1 MSRGGSTKY
10 NPPKPTSV
18 ENYLNKTGQGFS
30 DINKNAR
37 NAPADKETRGTTYTK
52 QTNINLESAVE
63 FSRWGASLN
72 LENLGNA
79 IAPAERPNPFDV
91 NTPELPQTIP
101 EILDIFSEPGVIVP
115 SILRKAA
122 EPSNL
127 TNDSFLFC
135 DPRLPL
141 SNILDECV
149 TCIPNPS
156 AILIDWTTK
165 ENEFIFFDPKEC
177 RYSIVLDSG
186 IVGQIDNNTR
196 DYLTRLGIE
205 KLLNYHS
212 KASVIT
218 VIYYVPTFGTP
229 SLPSYEE
236 KLQRAID
243 YLQEG
248 GRYKGETLGGNILNP
263 RVLAAASPTR
273 IGFDRIA
280 EEFQTVDE
288 LYPEARANIK
298 VSVPIMRNMTTKV
311 LVSVKNSLFEAVP
324 DKILTSSEIEQSLK
338 DNQPEST
345 LECTIRGGDLKRIVN
360 FVSVNLKRSDKY
372 LDKLQADKDS
382 PVLYRKSGNYGFAL
396 DAKVASETL
405 KNFIFN
411 QFRPVIRKLFKRN
424 LDAIDNV
431 IFGFVIDKT
440 QEIPIISFSEITVTV
455 SGCQTINMSKLRNQ
469 FTEIDELFS
478 FRDQVVLGYL
488 AVLPDMD
495 DYLQG
500 VQDPNWI
507 EFLAKF
513 TFPGL
518 EVRDPTI
525 LLGRELPENLENS
538 LCIIDMPI
546 NKLVNKLIATVSGLW
561 KNTFGSLTLGGV
573 NAKLCKTYEESLAEQ
588 QVLSETK
595 DFLSRTYSQYKIG
608 RSRAS
613 TSISQLRVIERYQ
626 RKMLEQYAIPA
637 DSASNSFTTNESV
650 NRAEFYRQALN
661 DTKTQIDIVKTKRKS
676 TLELMKW
683 VRQVEKGKE
692 DIGSYQEFKEK
703 TGGTYYDYLN
713 AQNDIRINNELKS
726 KSAKKFSRQ
735 QKAEQFR
742 NDFNNSFISS
752 LKSERERL
760 RDKPLL
766 SYILKLVIPK
776 KFRET
781 PESDDDGVLLVENSS
796 EDLLDDIF
804 TAIAKGGG
812 WCAWVRLFF
821 EATQCIAKGLDLPN
835 SKEAILRAA
844 LAGLD
849 SYKLEKVFRNLP
861 PDIRNAIKQEM
872 TVMLGSVV
880 DALFVWE
887 TDWNINR
894 VFDAD
899 KELEKAK
906 EEIRQGNSL
915 LLESQQIDENKIEEL
930 AFARVEQ
937 QRASFIENRQK
948 RVNSGTAS
956 ASLANLITETSDI
969 LIDLM
974 IKYVGVET
982 LFDMIND
989 LPGIGIVQNILRDK
1003 NCYIPEIPLLNPP
1016 LGELM
1021 KSLKTDL
1028 CSLTVGFDGETP
1040 TLPALDPPL
1049 ANTSD
1054 IKEWTRIRK
1063 GGSGAS
1069 AAANAKY
1076 NLQKYRKTKRKAVLE
1091 DFKLRAKD
1099 LVLLLLKT
1107 AREYLIDF
1115 LAQLLVQAIVS
1126 AIEATLDVL
1135 CNTVA
1140 LGVASLADLINRNGE
1155 FREKLKKTMCPN
1167 SEIGEEQ
1174 FLQGLSNIMGA
1185 VYANDGAKRE
1195 CVSVVAGSPELASYI
1210 DSIIVT
1216 LSYNQLVD
1224 LISGNASPE
1233 TLTIITQLA
1242 INSGSECIANIFG
1255 DPGSAANFWD
1265 GIGTLIDAPS
1275 VFELIPPGT
1284 AFEQTAGV
1292 CPPQAIE
1299 MLDDFRAQ
1307 LLQEKGLTPEQIQD
1321 QLDFLKDMA
1330 ANKLEDLYWTMTNG
1344 PFNDIPTIVGNLGED
1359 CPATGLITYSPDL
1372 ESMSKSLIDS
1382 ILDPVEARMTK
1393 DLIGVDGAFS
1403 HILSDTYGKNLQT
1416 HKFLT
1421 DNFGNSLGQ
1430 FNTELEYYSNNFIKK
1445 STVENG
1451 FLLVDPKARVDQ
1463 FGIELVRSD
1472 FDLPN
1477 DGLKP
1482 LVLPSGGYPVTI
1494 GAWLMNKYINQTV
1507 GYIDTQD
1514 PVFINNFNP
1523 SEFKQDKISFS
1534 IKRGDPNVYKQ
1545 RKEIL
1550 SFNQQLINYR
1560 KEFIAIFC
1568 LLSQFIDANVAA
1580 PYISNPY
1587 LIPGSMTS
1595 AEQVSLTSL
1604 RPGFDETIKDAP
1616 WILKGLKEQ
1625 SKQWGRDVSYDKR
1638 VAYFLTL
1645 IEACSNFVFDKNL
1658 TDSRNNA
1665 TQDVKKIITNG
1676 SFNFNNKIWTYSKGG
1691 LEKQKDRL
1699 FEIFLGYFSD
1709 GYTNPTINGYYRK
1722 TEDGYYENINIPY
1735 QLQLLNY
1742 DKFISEGSITINGVD
1757 YSSDTE
1763 IKIPPFI
1770 NPYEI
1775 GMSYLT
1781 YPKMKASLNKKKQLK
1796 KPEWG
1801 FELTYELT
1809 IEDENAII
1817 LPEFRDS
1824 YRVTLVEKLDPFRE
1838 GLNKQDRQEL
1848 EDYYASSVETLKNQS
1863 EELQNDGSGPISD
1876 PLYTGQGEYL
1886 KYSGIIKKSIDSDV
1900 KRFIDELLSSKIRQN
1915 YTLSIP
1921 VGVNIETG
1929 ERTEALPDLTIIDPE
1944 RIKYSYESE
1953 TLKMFLLDIV
1963 SRYTEKVTKTNKVIS
1978 SEEDELN
1985 NKLFETINTGFLRRI
2000 SKRVGQGDGSF
2011 EIPEFDN
2018 NLKDPKILK
2027 ISEGFRFGYD
2037 PLVQPEI
2044 IVLDPARYGGSPE
2057 KPPYYIKPPD
2067 YSGWLG
2073 IFQKMVPE
2081 EDGCEPKRVPISSFV
2096 DIKKDF
2102 DKLVHLLNDD
2112 SRLSLEATCTEE
2124 APYDAIFNGSSLAAM
2139 DSIIR
2144 ATIRT
2149 HVMEIAIKI
2158 MPLITQFKLDFE
2170 ENFDNLMV
2178 SYATNTLVD
2187 TLKTID
2193 INRAFRPVQRKV
2205 LLNPNDP
2212 KNFIVT
2218 NELEPRLNYY
2228 YGFLEQAVNIVLKKL
2243 GADVISYD
2251 LLTEEEKIAI
2261 NKIFDSIEKF
2271 YEDYQGTE
2279 AVLSEEAIASKNI
2292 LKKAL
2297 NPVLTRGLQNG
2308 TQISSF
2314 NKVRA
2319 KRIKNAINYA
2329 TLKETE
2335 EEAKIVLG
2343 IYIREEVRY
2352 AQKILNDKLKQPI
2365 DSLDLLFLSSP
2376 EFINGHINK
2385 IIDEFT
2391 GDVISYSGPYD
2402 VQSDPLDSSTTNID
2416 FSKFTN
2422 LSGDVP
2428 VDLSSITPTALLGD
2442 ATRWPF
2448 VLERYVLIQD
2458 KERQDFKDPIIADII
2473 LNRDSKLKGFV
2484 NLIEFDK
2491 YVQELLK
2498 DPRFVTYNMWDL
2510 FGNIIEETITD
2521 SNDSNFGKK
2530 IKRNN
2535 GLKFGLRL
2543 SMVFGED
2550 DKTNTNIVNK
2560 LFENRNSET
2569 AIFGNFFQG
2578 RPTDEER
2585 VSSKGLIISTPYG
2598 DQYLIPVARGELE
2611 VKDMPIRSYNS
2622 GMYDLICLVPELR
2635 ESIEF
2640 RTMFGY
2646 LFPYKRY
2653 LSLYGIYT
2661 INSFLDSIG
2670 NAGKPS
2676 EGGDRWTYPGGKIPS
2691 SFRKWDK
2698 DTLFYNRERSKTSTL
2713 ETLMVAFMTV
2723 YRTRNE
2729 YSNNSK
2735 DAKDPKTPFKDLFA
2749 SIRNIVSDISN
2760 VFDNIDWHN
2769 RKNIVDRPFDGFE
2782 RECSDFED
2790 ID

>member
-1 MSRGGSTKY
+1 MSSGGSIKY

-52 QTNINLESAVE
+52 QTKINLESAVE

-79 IAPAERPNPFDV
+79 INSIERPNPFGV
-91 NTPELPQTIP
+91 NTPELPQNLP
-101 EILDIFSEPGVIVP
+101 EILDVFSEPGVIVP

-127 TNDSFLFC
+127 TNNNFLFC
-135 DPRLPL
+135 DPQLPL

-186 IVGQIDNNTR
+186 VVGQIDSNTR

-218 VIYYVPTFGTP
+218 VIYYVPTFGIP

-248 GRYKGETLGGNILNP
+248 GRYRGETLGGNILNP

-280 EEFQTVDE
+280 EEFETIEE

-298 VSVPIMRNMTTKV
+298 ISVPIMRNMTTKI
-311 LVSVKNSLFEAVP
+311 LVSVKNSLFDAVP
-324 DKILTSSEIEQSLK
+324 DKILTSSELEKTLK
-338 DNQPEST
+338 NNQLESN
-345 LECTIRGGDLKRIVN
+345 LECTIKGDDLKRIVN
-360 FVSVNLKRSDKY
+360 FIAVNLKRSDKY

-382 PVLYRKSGNYGFAL
+382 PILYRKYENYGFAL
-396 DAKVASETL
+396 DAKVASENL

-411 QFRPVIRKLFKRN
+411 QFRPVVRKLFKRN
-424 LDAIDNV
+424 LDSINNI
-431 IFGFVIDKT
+431 IFGFTIDKN
-440 QEIPIISFSEITVTV
+440 QEIPTISFSEITVTIN
-455 SGCQTINMSKLRNQ
+455 GCQTIDMSKLRNQ
-469 FTEIDELFS
+469 FTEIDELFN
-478 FRDQVVLGYL
+478 FKDQVVLGYL

-495 DYLQG
+495 DYLRG
-500 VQDPNWI
+500 AQDPNWI

-518 EVRDPTI
+518 EIRDPTV

-538 LCIIDMPI
+538 LCIIDTPI
-546 NKLVNKLIATVSGLW
+546 NKLVNKLISAISGLW

-573 NAKLCKTYEESLAEQ
+573 NAKLCKTYDESLSEQ
-588 QVLSETK
+588 QVINETK
-595 DFLSRTYSQYKIG
+595 DFLSRTYDQYKIG
-608 RSRAS
+608 RSRGA
-613 TSISQLRVIERYQ
+613 TSISQLKTIEAYQ
-626 RKMLEQYAIPA
+626 RKMLGQYSSLPDKGSGNLI
-637 DSASNSFTTNESV
+637 TNEYL
-650 NRAEFYRQALN
+650 NRTEFYKQALN
-661 DTKTQIDIVKTKRKS
+661 DTKIQIDIVKASRKS

-683 VRQVEKGKE
+683 VRQVQKGKE

-713 AQNDIRINNELKS
+713 TQNDIKINNELKS
-726 KSAKKFSRQ
+726 KSAKNLNRQLKADKFRS
-735 QKAEQFR
+735 
-742 NDFNNSFISS
+742 DFNDSFISS
-752 LKSERERL
+752 LKSQRERL

-781 PESDDDGVLLVENSS
+781 PELDDDGVLLVENSS

-804 TAIAKGGG
+804 TAIARGGG

-821 EATQCIAKGLDLPN
+821 EATQCIAKGLDIPN

-861 PDIRNAIKQEM
+861 PDIRNAIKEEM

-887 TDWNINR
+887 EDWNINR
-894 VFDAD
+894 VFDAE

-906 EEIRQGNSL
+906 EEIRQGNNL
-915 LLESQQIDENKIEEL
+915 LLENQQIDENEIEQL
-930 AFARVEQ
+930 ALERVEQ
-937 QRASFIENRQK
+937 QRISFVENRKK

-974 IKYVGVET
+974 IKYAGVET

-1003 NCYIPEIPLLNPP
+1003 NCFIPEVPLLNPP

-1028 CSLTVGFDGETP
+1028 CSLTIGFDGETP

-1049 ANTSD
+1049 ANSSE
-1054 IKEWTRIRK
+1054 IKDWQRIRK
-1063 GGSGAS
+1063 GGSGPS

-1076 NLQKYRKTKRKAVLE
+1076 NLQKNRKAKRKAVLE
-1091 DFKLRAKD
+1091 DFRLRAKD
-1099 LVLLLLKT
+1099 VVLLLLKT

-1140 LGVASLADLINRNGE
+1140 LGVASLADLINGNSE
-1155 FREKLKKTMCPN
+1155 FREKLKKSMCPN

-1185 VYANDGAKRE
+1185 VYANDGTKRE
-1195 CVSVVAGSPELASYI
+1195 CVSVISGSPELASYI
-1210 DSIIVT
+1210 DSIIIT

-1224 LISGNASPE
+1224 LITGNASPQ

-1242 INSGSECIANIFG
+1242 LNSGSECIANVFG

-1275 VFELIPPGT
+1275 IFEIIPPGT

-1292 CPPQAIE
+1292 CPPQSIE
-1299 MLDDFRAQ
+1299 MLDDFRTQ
-1307 LLQEKGLTPEQIQD
+1307 LLQEKGLTQNEIQD
-1321 QLDFLKDMA
+1321 QLDLLKDMA
-1330 ANKLEDLYWTMTNG
+1330 ANKLEDLYWTMTQG
-1344 PFNDIPTIVGNLGED
+1344 PFNDIPSIVGNLGED

-1445 STVENG
+1445 STIDKG
-1451 FLLVDPKARVDQ
+1451 FLIVEPKSRVDQ

-1494 GAWLMNKYINQTV
+1494 GAWLMSKYTNQTV
-1507 GYIDTQD
+1507 GYIDMQD
-1514 PVFINNFNP
+1514 PLFVNNFDP
-1523 SEFKQDKISFS
+1523 SNFKQDKISFS
-1534 IKRGDPNVYKQ
+1534 VKRGDPNVYQQ
-1545 RKEIL
+1545 RKETIF
-1550 SFNQQLINYR
+1550 FNEELVKYR
-1560 KEFIAIFC
+1560 KELVAIFC
-1568 LLSQFIDANVAA
+1568 LLTEFIDSSVAA

-1587 LIPGSMTS
+1587 LIPGSMS
-1595 AEQVSLTSL
+1595 AAEQVSLNSL

-1625 SKQWGRDVSYDKR
+1625 SKQWGRDISYDKR
-1638 VAYFLTL
+1638 VSYFLTL
-1645 IEACSNFVFDKNL
+1645 IEACNNFIFDKNL

-1665 TQDVKKIITNG
+1665 AQDVKNIITNN
-1676 SFNFNNKIWTYSKGG
+1676 SFNFNNKLWTYSSVG
-1691 LEKQKDRL
+1691 LEKEKDKL

-1709 GYTNPTINGYYRK
+1709 GYTNPIVNGYYEK
-1722 TEDGYYENINIPY
+1722 TQDGYYENINIPY

-1742 DKFISEGSITINGVD
+1742 DKFFKEAKTTINGIE
-1757 YSSDTE
+1757 YPSDTE

-1781 YPKMKASLNKKKQLK
+1781 YPKMKASLNKKKELK
-1796 KPEWG
+1796 KPDWG

-1809 IEDENAII
+1809 IEDQDSIL
-1817 LPEFRDS
+1817 LPEYRDS

-1838 GLNKQDRQEL
+1838 GLNKKDKKEL

-1863 EELQNDGSGPISD
+1863 EELQNDGSGPVSD
-1876 PLYTGQGEYL
+1876 PIYTGQGEYL
-1886 KYSGIIKKSIDSDV
+1886 KYSAIVKKSIDPDV
-1900 KRFIDELLSSKIRQN
+1900 RRLIDNLLSSRVSQR
-1915 YTLSIP
+1915 YTMSIP
-1921 VGVNIETG
+1921 VDINKETG
-1929 ERTEALPDLTIIDPE
+1929 ERTQGSPNIAIIEPE
-1944 RIKYSYESE
+1944 NIKYSYESE
-1953 TLKMFLLDIV
+1953 ALKMFLLDII
-1963 SRYTEKVTKTNKVIS
+1963 SKYTEKVTKTNKIVS
-1978 SEEDELN
+1978 SEEDGLN
-1985 NKLFETINTGFLRRI
+1985 NKMFELINTGFLRRI
-2000 SKRVGQGDGSF
+2000 GRRVGQGDGSF
-2011 EIPEFDN
+2011 QIPEFDEN
-2018 NLKDPKILK
+2018 SKEPKILK

-2037 PLVQPEI
+2037 PLLQPEVI
-2044 IVLDPARYGGSPE
+2044 ILDPARYGGSAE

-2067 YSGWLG
+2067 YTGWLG

-2081 EDGCEPKRVPISSFV
+2081 EDGCEPKRLPISSFS

-2149 HVMEIAIKI
+2149 HIMEIAIKI
-2158 MPLITQFKLDFE
+2158 MPIITQFKLDFE
-2170 ENFDNLMV
+2170 ENFDSLIV
-2178 SYATNTLVD
+2178 SYATNTLTD
-2187 TLKTID
+2187 TLKSID
-2193 INRAFRPVQRKV
+2193 INRTFRPVQRKV

-2212 KNFIVT
+2212 KDFVVT

-2228 YGFLEQAVNIVLKKL
+2228 HGFLEQAVNIVLKKI
-2243 GADVISYD
+2243 GADVIDYD
-2251 LLTEEEKIAI
+2251 LLREDEKVAI
-2261 NKIFDSIEKF
+2261 NKILDNIDKF
-2271 YEDYQGTE
+2271 YKDFQGTE

-2297 NPVLTRGLQNG
+2297 NPVLTRGLENS

-2319 KRIKNAINYA
+2319 KRIKNAITYA
-2329 TLKETE
+2329 VLKDTE
-2335 EEAKIVLG
+2335 QEAKIILG
-2343 IYIREEVRY
+2343 IYIREEVKY
-2352 AQKILNDKLKQPI
+2352 AQTILNDKLKQSV

-2376 EFINGHINK
+2376 EFINGNINK
-2385 IIDEFT
+2385 VIDEFT
-2391 GDVISYSGPYD
+2391 GDIISYTGPYD
-2402 VQSDPLDSSTTNID
+2402 VQSNPLDPSTTNID

-2422 LSGDVP
+2422 LSGDIP
-2428 VDLSSITPTALLGD
+2428 NDLSSGVPAALLGD
-2442 ATRWPF
+2442 TTRWPF
-2448 VLERYVLIQD
+2448 ILEKYVFIQD

-2484 NLIEFDK
+2484 NLSEFDK
-2491 YVQELLK
+2491 YIQELLK
-2498 DPRFVTYNMWDL
+2498 DPRFITYNMWDL
-2510 FGNIIEETITD
+2510 FGNVIEETVSDSTD
-2521 SNDSNFGKK
+2521 PNFGKK
-2530 IKRNN
+2530 IKTNN

-2550 DKTNTNIVNK
+2550 DKTNTNTINK

-2585 VSSKGLIISTPYG
+2585 IYSKGLIISTPYG

-2611 VKDMPIRSYNS
+2611 VRDMPIRFYNNT
-2622 GMYDLICLVPELR
+2622 MYDLICLVPKLR

-2640 RTMFGY
+2640 RAMFGY

-2691 SFRKWDK
+2691 SFRRWDK

-2723 YRTRNE
+2723 YRTRND

-2749 SIRNIVSDISN
+2749 SIRSVVSDISN

-2769 RKNIVDRPFDGFE
+2769 RKNIVDRPFDGFD